1 MSTDNYHEVDHRGSR
16 TGQSTIGVVYACV
29 SYVLWGGLPLFFIV
43 YTGIHQMDL
52 LVWRIIFSLVV
63 CLVVVAFTC
72 GFPALRQAMANRR
85 DHLILGIAGI
95 LISINWGTYIIAAT
109 TGRVLEASLGYFIN
123 PLATIVL
130 GIVVLRERLRPVQNI
145 AVGITAVAV
154 VVLTVDYGSLPWVSL
169 VLAGSFAL
177 YGLLKNKVGPRVGA
191 VTGLTVETIWLSVP
205 ALAWVI
211 LAGFGRAFDGEGIGV
226 FSTLEPWKAWL
237 LPAVGVITVAPLLFF
252 AGAASRLPLSTLG
265 MFQYFAP
272 IAQFVLGYFV
282 FGEHMSA
289 GRWWGFAL
297 VWVAVIMLIWDGLR
311 TNMRQPRSQEV
322 FAEATRTGSIPVV
335 DVAATSSF
343 SAYPTEDDTTGR

>member
-177 YGLLKNKVGPRVGA
+177 YGLLKNKVGPRVGGGHRIDGGNHL
-191 VTGLTVETIWLSVP
+191 VVGSGTCLGDTGR
-205 ALAWVI
+205 
-211 LAGFGRAFDGEGIGV
+211 FRKGIRWRRYRRIFHPG
-226 FSTLEPWKAWL
+226 TLEGLAAARRRGDHGGTIVVLCRRGITIAAINFGHVPIFRAHRTIRVGIL
-237 LPAVGVITVAPLLFF
+237 CLRGAHERRTLVGFCSGVGCRDHVDLGRSAHQYAPA
-252 AGAASRLPLSTLG
+252 
-265 MFQYFAP
+265 
-272 IAQFVLGYFV
+272 
-282 FGEHMSA
+282 
-289 GRWWGFAL
+289 
-297 VWVAVIMLIWDGLR
+297 
-311 TNMRQPRSQEV
+311 SQS
-322 FAEATRTGSIPVV
+322 GS
-335 DVAATSSF
+335 F
-343 SAYPTEDDTTGR
+343 C